1 MPFVFFACRTL
12 TRDISSLTYT
22 RTCWPRLLSP
32 RRQRKGKNSRSSPLL
47 LSVTLSVFTHFR
59 PFPSSV
65 SACSPSWDASGTPA
79 PPLLRLPPRR
89 RTDRPRGPGKQVPT
103 LQAAPMPD
111 ARAEKKKQCHCS
123 ITSLSLL
130 ITIVT
135 TQGALLCFFIFLST
149 RTVCV
154 YLATARIL
162 TLQRPLGASLLIP
175 KAQAVNSRGGKRK
188 MSF

>member
-123 ITSLSLL
+123 ITSIVSVDHHSNHPRSAPLL
-130 ITIVT
+130 
-135 TQGALLCFFIFLST
+135 FHFSF
-149 RTVCV
+149 
-154 YLATARIL
+154 
-162 TLQRPLGASLLIP
+162 
-175 KAQAVNSRGGKRK
+175 NSNCLRVPRH
-188 MSF
+188 S